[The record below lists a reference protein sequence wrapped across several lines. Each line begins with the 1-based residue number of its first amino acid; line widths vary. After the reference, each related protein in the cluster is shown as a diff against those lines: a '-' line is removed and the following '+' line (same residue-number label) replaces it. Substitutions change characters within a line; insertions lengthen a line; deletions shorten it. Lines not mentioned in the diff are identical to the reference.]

1 MVTVYLEGDVK
12 FTVDLT
18 VEEIENAMEFARN
31 NKKFMVLS
39 AEFKELGQ
47 QYYVWVNPDKI
58 IFMR

>member
-1 MVTVYLEGDVK
+1 MVTIYLEGDVK
-12 FTVDLT
+12 FSVDLT

-39 AEFKELGQ
+39 AEFKELGH